1 MSSPTPF
8 GRLRVLIVEDE
19 ALIRMAFEEMLSD
32 LGHDVAGMAD
42 RIETAIEL
50 ARSCECDVAILDVH
64 LGSEPIFPAADL
76 LAQRGIPFILTT
88 GYSGSELPARFRTR
102 PTMEKPFQ
110 PGRLEQLLAEIF
122 GSRSR

>member
-64 LGSEPIFPAADL
+64 LGSKPIFPAADL

-88 GYSGSELPARFRTR
+88 GYSGSELPVRFRTR

-110 PGRLEQLLAEIF
+110 PDRLEQLLAEIF

>member
-1 MSSPTPF
+1 MSSPTSPV
-8 GRLRVLIVEDE
+8 RLRVLIVEDE
-19 ALIRMAFEEMLSD
+19 ALIRMAFEETLTD
-32 LGHDVAGMAD
+32 LGHDVAGTAD

-64 LGSEPIFPAADL
+64 LGGKPIFPAADL

-88 GYSGSELPARFRTR
+88 GYSGGELPVRFRAR
-102 PTMEKPFQ
+102 PTMEKPFE